1 MTILALLIPV
11 SLCMGAVGLWAFFWS
26 LRNGQFE
33 DPEGDS
39 QRILFNED
47 APLPPRSEKPPKER
61 TR

>member
-11 SLCMGAVGLWAFFWS
+11 SLGMGAVGLGVFFWS

-33 DPEGDS
+33 DLDGDG
-39 QRILFNED
+39 QRILYDED
-47 APLPPRSEKPPKER
+47 APLPPASGRHPEE